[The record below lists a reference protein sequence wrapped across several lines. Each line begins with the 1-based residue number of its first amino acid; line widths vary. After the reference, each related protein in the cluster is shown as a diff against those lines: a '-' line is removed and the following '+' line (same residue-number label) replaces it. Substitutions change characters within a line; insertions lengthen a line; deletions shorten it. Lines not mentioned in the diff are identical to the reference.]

1 MPRDAESRETAL
13 DRSDSALSYSHYE
26 TIDACGINKR
36 VQLIKEIEQHLMDD
50 SCAIYFCYP
59 LMNFVTKAEVRGV
72 TSHTSDYCW
81 ASRDTGFTD

>member
-1 MPRDAESRETAL
+1 MPGDAGSRETAL

-26 TIDACGINKR
+26 TIDACDNNKR

-59 LMNFVTKAEVRGV
+59 LMNFVTKAEVTGV
-72 TSHTSDYCW
+72 TSHTSDYYW
-81 ASRDTGFTD
+81 VSKDTGFTD